1 MFQQFYNWGMAV
13 WALGINHTTAPLDL
27 RGRFAFALDQ
37 IAPTLQGLRQS
48 LGQQSRHPSVET
60 AIISTC
66 NRTEIYC
73 AGEQAAMDHTLGWL
87 AQSGGVSPAL
97 LRSHSYTLEDSLV
110 ARHAF
115 RVASGLDSM
124 VLGEAQILGQMKDAV
139 RAAETAGALGTTLN
153 QLFQRSFAVAKEVRT
168 STEIGAHSISMAAAA
183 VRLASQLF
191 EDLSKIRVLF
201 VGAGEMIELAATHF
215 AARNPK
221 SIAIANRTLE
231 RGEKLAT
238 RFGGEVM
245 RLADLPERLH
255 DFDAVI
261 SCTASSLPIIGLGA
275 VERALKKRRHRP
287 MFMVDLAVPRDIEPE
302 VKALGDVYLYT
313 VDDLASVVQTAQ
325 ANRQAAV
332 AQAEAI
338 IDAGVQSFMHWMDQR
353 HPEGGVVPL
362 IQQLNAQ
369 TDSWRAAEIARAK
382 KLLARGEDVDAVLE
396 ALSRG
401 ITQKML
407 HGTMAEL
414 HAGDAEMRAQTAQ
427 TVSRLFLRS
436 QSKNSGL

>member
-1 MFQQFYNWGMAV
+1 MAV

-37 IAPTLQGLRQS
+37 IAPTLHGLRQS
-48 LGQQSRHPSVET
+48 LGQESRHPGVET

-73 AGEQAAMDHTLGWL
+73 AGEQAAIDHTLGWL

-97 LRSHSYTLEDSLV
+97 LRSHSYSLEDSLV

-183 VRLASQLF
+183 VRLAGQLF
-191 EDLSKIRVLF
+191 EDLGKIRVLF
-201 VGAGEMIELAATHF
+201 VGAGEMIELCATHF
-215 AARNPK
+215 AAKNPK
-221 SIAIANRTLE
+221 QIAIANRTLE

-255 DFDAVI
+255 EFDAVI

-332 AQAEAI
+332 EQAEAI

-353 HPEGGVVPL
+353 HPDGGVVPL
-362 IQQLNAQ
+362 IRQLNAQ

>member
-1 MFQQFYNWGMAV
+1 MSV

-48 LGQQSRHPSVET
+48 LGQGHEHRNVET
-60 AIISTC
+60 AIVSTC

-73 AGEQAAMDHTLGWL
+73 AGDQPALDHTLGWL
-87 AQSGGVSPAL
+87 AHSGGVSPDL
-97 LRSHSYTLEDSLV
+97 LRSHSYVLEDGPV

-124 VLGEAQILGQMKDAV
+124 VLGEPQILGQMKDAV
-139 RAAETAGALGTTLN
+139 RAAESAGALGSTLN

-191 EDLSKIRVLF
+191 EDLGKTRVLF
-201 VGAGEMIELAATHF
+201 VGAGEMIELTATHF

-238 RFGGEVM
+238 RFGAEAM
-245 RLADLPERLH
+245 RLADLPDRLH
-255 DFDAVI
+255 EFDIVV
-261 SCTASSLPIIGLGA
+261 SCTASSLPIVGLGA

-302 VKALGDVYLYT
+302 VKQLEDIYLYT
-313 VDDLASVVQTAQ
+313 VDDLAGVVQTAQ
-325 ANRQAAV
+325 ASRQAAV

-353 HPEGGVVPL
+353 DPEHGVVPL
-362 IQQLNAQ
+362 IRQINGQAD
-369 TDSWRAAEIARAK
+369 TWRAIEIARARK
-382 KLLARGEDVDAVLE
+382 RLARGEDLDAVLE

-401 ITQKML
+401 VARKML

-414 HAGDAEMRAQTAQ
+414 RNADATAREQTAH
-427 TVSRLFLRS
+427 TASRLFLRS
-436 QSKNSGL
+436 QSKKPL